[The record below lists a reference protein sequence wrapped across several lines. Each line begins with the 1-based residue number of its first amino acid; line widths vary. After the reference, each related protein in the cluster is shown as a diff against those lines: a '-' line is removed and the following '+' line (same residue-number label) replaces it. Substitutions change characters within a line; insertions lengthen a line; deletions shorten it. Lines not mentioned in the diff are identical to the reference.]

1 MRPERRQGPHISDN
15 QLKSGTW
22 PLQIG
27 AQGHTLP
34 PWVYTLSAA
43 AAIIGVC
50 WQSLR
55 LLRSRGRAFEMDFT
69 LALRSGAIF
78 ILLMVPLT
86 YPELQNVSESIQ
98 TVYIWLPLWYMSML
112 KKSLGGW
119 IQISMNASIGTIL
132 ALLVVIVLCKSA
144 PSNPGDFYDSKCL
157 LLAFLI
163 AYVVCLSG
171 ADADM
176 KKMFLGTLSPL
187 FVTYLSNASAL
198 GAIMNQDRI
207 NWTSMILCYAYLTL
221 TALALSAMTLLLRA
235 PYCLSSSLLASD
247 NTAEDLAEISEN
259 TWRSLQLLLKYFQ
272 RRPSDFDLETLG
284 QHLQLLKINS
294 LHLESQLAEA
304 RWEAFRWHQ
313 HRRLRGLL
321 HLLMCH
327 HSVLLAALA
336 WLRSPFTQGQQAELA
351 PFLNEFGSATGAV
364 LRSVSA
370 PWWLRQNT
378 EDQEASVIDALE
390 HAELADGSLLAC
402 LESLRDRARP
412 ESTTPS
418 GALQPAA
425 AFVEILRQIPKAMKD
440 FLLNKVD
447 VDQPSIESQWL
458 MGQPWLKRSYRR
470 QAIGYSLA
478 WVASLVWCISYRN
491 GSATCAIL
499 VAWLLPFNWVTLR
512 GTMNELI
519 GTTGGVILGGLPVF
533 VMKFSPT
540 FRTTQ
545 HPGLHELF
553 VCFTLMYLL
562 WTIATYFAQVQAF
575 QWRVAAL
582 FWSCFGGVEML
593 RDFGLAEDFRSYVW
607 KQHSWDSLVDL
618 SVGCG
623 MVFCSELFMC
633 ALCRE
638 VSAKRKAAYATA
650 DCLQTAAKLT
660 GSMQDSD
667 GYLMRG
673 QATELLTRV
682 SQQQEQMQDLQLS
695 LAKSI
700 MEARFWSLESLHCI
714 RFWDIPW
721 RHAMISRILDQ
732 CDVILLATRTI
743 AWSSE
748 RFGGPGPS
756 ALMLKALVPPELP
769 PRLHHCSEVCLQALH
784 QHLPKEQWTLT
795 EAPPLALAK
804 PPSEASDLTAAA
816 AASAMRG
823 SVHVMADAL
832 LSIEGAL
839 MAEEVL
845 AFSSW
850 TPASNKFRKMQA
862 ARDSNV
868 SEMA

>member
-1 MRPERRQGPHISDN
+1 
-15 QLKSGTW
+15 
-22 PLQIG
+22 
-27 AQGHTLP
+27 
-34 PWVYTLSAA
+34 
-43 AAIIGVC
+43 
-50 WQSLR
+50 
-55 LLRSRGRAFEMDFT
+55 
-69 LALRSGAIF
+69 
-78 ILLMVPLT
+78 
-86 YPELQNVSESIQ
+86 
-98 TVYIWLPLWYMSML
+98 
-112 KKSLGGW
+112 
-119 IQISMNASIGTIL
+119 
-132 ALLVVIVLCKSA
+132 
-144 PSNPGDFYDSKCL
+144 
-157 LLAFLI
+157 
-163 AYVVCLSG
+163 
-171 ADADM
+171 
-176 KKMFLGTLSPL
+176 
-187 FVTYLSNASAL
+187 
-198 GAIMNQDRI
+198 
-207 NWTSMILCYAYLTL
+207 
-221 TALALSAMTLLLRA
+221 
-235 PYCLSSSLLASD
+235 
-247 NTAEDLAEISEN
+247 
-259 TWRSLQLLLKYFQ
+259 
-272 RRPSDFDLETLG
+272 
-284 QHLQLLKINS
+284 
-294 LHLESQLAEA
+294 
-304 RWEAFRWHQ
+304 
-313 HRRLRGLL
+313 
-321 HLLMCH
+321 
-327 HSVLLAALA
+327 
-336 WLRSPFTQGQQAELA
+336 
-351 PFLNEFGSATGAV
+351 
-364 LRSVSA
+364 
-370 PWWLRQNT
+370 
-378 EDQEASVIDALE
+378 
-390 HAELADGSLLAC
+390 
-402 LESLRDRARP
+402 
-412 ESTTPS
+412 
-418 GALQPAA
+418 
-425 AFVEILRQIPKAMKD
+425 
-440 FLLNKVD
+440 
-447 VDQPSIESQWL
+447 

-593 RDFGLAEDFRSYVW
+593 RDFGLAEDFRSTC
-607 KQHSWDSLVDL
+607 
-618 SVGCG
+618 CG

-682 SQQQEQMQDLQLS
+682 SQQQEQMQELAEFLLTGHFLQDHEIGDLQLS

-721 RHAMISRILDQ
+721 RHAMVSRILDQ

-862 ARDSNV
+862 ARDSNALRLRTQNLEKQNEALQGELKLRLSQDV
-868 SEMA
+868 DKNFVVQVNHLLAKHGLQTGEVDETLDQVLSKLADALRAKD